1 MRHGY
6 LPYSM
11 ATAWHLIKKLLE
23 TSHGVGRGRP
33 CAGPCVAIRQGEKV
47 RNVPGKYSFPTSRS
61 RQVNGVMSGAVR
73 VRRIGRLSVETRE
86 FGRVFVM
93 FTIIHE

>member
-1 MRHGY
+1 MASGRVVRASRHRHR
-6 LPYSM
+6 
-11 ATAWHLIKKLLE
+11 A
-23 TSHGVGRGRP
+23 
-33 CAGPCVAIRQGEKV
+33 AIRQGEKSKEL
-47 RNVPGKYSFPTSRS
+47 REPESSPSRS

>member
-1 MRHGY
+1 
-6 LPYSM
+6 M
-11 ATAWHLIKKLLE
+11 ASDEKLLE
-23 TSHGVGRGRP
+23 TSHGVGTGRP
-33 CAGPCVAIRQGEKV
+33 CVAPSPPRRDPTGEKSKE
-47 RNVPGKYSFPTSRS
+47 RPNEKYSFPTSPSRS